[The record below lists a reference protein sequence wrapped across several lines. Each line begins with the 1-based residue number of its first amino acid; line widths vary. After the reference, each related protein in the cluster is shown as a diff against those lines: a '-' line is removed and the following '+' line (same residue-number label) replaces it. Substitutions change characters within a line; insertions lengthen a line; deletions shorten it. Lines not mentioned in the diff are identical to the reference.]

1 MPVKKYGW
9 AITKNLLAQINQG
22 FTFSQTRENSKMLN
36 ITSKYFLFNKE
47 SPAR

>member
-1 MPVKKYGW
+1 MVGQLE
-9 AITKNLLAQINQG
+9 KNLLAQTNED

-36 ITSKYFLFNKE
+36 ITSKYIFLNKK